1 MLEAIFGSQPKQV
14 RFPQTR
20 GGRVG
25 AGALPSYP
33 SGGGC
38 TLLLRAVGD
47 NGRWAQLNKG
57 SISVPASIAPN
68 GQMMDAAMER
78 GTCFDVRSLV

>member
-20 GGRVG
+20 GG

-38 TLLLRAVGD
+38 TLLLWAAGD

-57 SISVPASIAPN
+57 SISVPASIASN